1 MPCALWEE
9 RVCTIYPWF
18 VEYKEPPGQPKA
30 TLKVHIKSS
39 DEEPLSPPKGIWISL
54 DSLWRCDHER
64 VTCIP
69 RFFLPPPFLSITPPF
84 LCWKLVF
91 ARCLLFWRVAVDYTH
106 SIRTELN
113 KQLWDNWGG
122 NEFLHRREEGADV
135 SCMPALGP
143 HVRPLLRTAPAPS
156 RLTGT
161 PGSRAWCQFRQVCP
175 RMPSCSAWQILLSGG
190 RASVCVRKERES
202 AGGYGPSAPQIN
214 FPYTHTHN

>member
-1 MPCALWEE
+1 MRALGGASLYNLPMICW
-9 RVCTIYPWF
+9 IQGAPAS
-18 VEYKEPPGQPKA
+18 QKA
-30 TLKVHIKSS
+30 TLKAHIKIS
-39 DEEPLSPPKGIWISL
+39 DEEPVSPPKGIWISL

-69 RFFLPPPFLSITPPF
+69 PLFFSLPPFFSITPPF

-122 NEFLHRREEGADV
+122 NEFSHRREEGADV
-135 SCMPALGP
+135 SCMPAPGP
-143 HVRPLLRTAPAPS
+143 RVRPLLRTAPAPP

-161 PGSRAWCQFRQVCP
+161 PGSRARCQFRQVCP

-190 RASVCVRKERES
+190 RAIVCVLEKREKVRGVTAQELPNS
-202 AGGYGPSAPQIN
+202 I
-214 FPYTHTHN
+214 FPPHTHN